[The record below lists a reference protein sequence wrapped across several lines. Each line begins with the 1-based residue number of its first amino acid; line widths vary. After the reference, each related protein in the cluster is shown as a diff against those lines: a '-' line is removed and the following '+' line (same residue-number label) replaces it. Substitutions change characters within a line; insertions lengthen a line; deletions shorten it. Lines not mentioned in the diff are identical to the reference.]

1 MSLDVTTDESLS
13 GRKAIEMLAQ
23 RIETNKPLYK
33 LIMLDYSMP
42 EIDGPSTA
50 SEIRSFCEEKGVT
63 KPYICCVTAYSE
75 NHFKKIALAS
85 GMDEFFFKPIQAH

>member
-1 MSLDVTTDESLS
+1 
-13 GRKAIEMLAQ
+13 
-23 RIETNKPLYK
+23 
-33 LIMLDYSMP
+33 MP

-75 NHFKKIALAS
+75 NHFKQNALAS
-85 GMDEFFFKPIQAH
+85 GMDDFFVKPI